1 MNEQMIFWL
10 MLAVV
15 LFVVEA
21 STANLVSVWF
31 GIGALFAII
40 PASLNSIIAIQVAVF
55 VLVSLAA
62 LALIFPLVNKKK
74 QKQPTNADRIIGQE
88 GIITEEVNGISG
100 KGQVKVMGSIWSA
113 KSADDFNIEEGTKVK
128 IVGIEGVK
136 AVVSKE
142 EEK

>member
-1 MNEQMIFWL
+1 MVNEQMIFWL
-10 MLAVV
+10 ILAVV

-40 PASLNSIIAIQVAVF
+40 PASLNWGIAIQAVVF
-55 VLVSLAA
+55 LVVSLVA
-62 LALIFPLVNKKK
+62 LALIFPVMNKKK
-74 QKQPTNADRIIGQE
+74 QKQATNADRIIGQE
-88 GIITEEVNGISG
+88 GIITEEVNAILG

-113 KSADDFNIEEGTKVK
+113 KSLDASVIAEGTKVK
-128 IVGIEGVK
+128 IAGIEGVK

-142 EEK
+142 E